1 VVSIHTPIG
10 LVINK
15 IIIFVRINLSMTREF
30 YVVVVFSIILLA
42 SCTQRMVCPAYQ
54 SAFIYDK
61 DALRKK
67 YSYFKEDS
75 TPKILTASRNK
86 HLIGVPVSYK
96 KKVRTLETVPMKLV
110 NPVVPDSL
118 QEGFDKT
125 EMDVSGV
132 ERNVNDS
139 TAVIRIDTLVAPV
152 QDSAYMIS
160 KEKEIRILKY
170 DNMKRKYFVDTVGFN
185 TEQDNYMWYLRDAL
199 LLPDVR
205 IAKSGSGKEDEAK
218 TEAGKKKKKGGFFK
232 NLFKKKKKE
241 TEPLPDSTQQLKD
254 DTDYGYDDF
263 DGKVND
269 STQVEQQQIQ
279 PDAIAP
285 KKTKVKKKKTE
296 KKKKETPPAKKED
309 EDDGF

>member
-1 VVSIHTPIG
+1 
-10 LVINK
+10 
-15 IIIFVRINLSMTREF
+15 MTRAF
-30 YVVVVFSIILLA
+30 IVVVVFASLLA

-96 KKVRTLETVPMKLV
+96 KKVRALETVPMKLV
-110 NPVVPDSL
+110 NPIVPDSL
-118 QEGFDKT
+118 QEGFDET
-125 EMDVSGV
+125 EMDVSEV

-139 TAVIRIDTLVAPV
+139 TAVIRIDTLTAPV
-152 QDSAYMIS
+152 QDSVYVIS

-170 DNMKRKYFVDTVGFN
+170 DDRKRTYFVDTVGFN

-199 LLPDVR
+199 LLPDAR
-205 IAKSGSGKEDEAK
+205 IVKSGSATGEETKSE
-218 TEAGKKKKKGGFFK
+218 TGKKKEKGGFFK

-241 TEPLPDSTQQLKD
+241 TEPLPDSTQQLKAEE
-254 DTDYGYDDF
+254 TDYGYDDF
-263 DGKVND
+263 DGKVKD
-269 STQVEQQQIQ
+269 STQTEQPTIE
-279 PDAIAP
+279 P
-285 KKTKVKKKKTE
+285 KKTKGSLFKKKKTE
-296 KKKKETPPAKKED
+296 KKKKKKETPPAKKED
-309 EDDGF
+309 EGDGF